1 MTRDEILKRLERAGD
16 PAGMIAWFD
25 IIRDNASNMY
35 FSRSERLGMLTRLK
49 SDHSSR
55 KPNSQGEYSRT
66 LLRLR
71 KRFFYSQQ
79 SHDLILAYINEL
91 IDNLKPHSN
100 KPTILFREA
109 IILNNKDGFIEAIRP
124 HLTRPKSYAHLYFAL
139 QEAGVIAEMDKNE
152 AHLIFTAE
160 FGDIGSK
167 QNFSSHLKDFND
179 LRRLPQG
186 ANDDERVKIDRF
198 MNIINRFI

>member
-1 MTRDEILKRLERAGD
+1 MRFMMLVLPEGYGDAAPGTVPDDAERVAK
-16 PAGMIAWFD
+16 M
-25 IIRDNASNMY
+25 M
-35 FSRSERLGMLTRLK
+35 
-49 SDHSSR
+49 
-55 KPNSQGEYSRT
+55 EY
-66 LLRLR
+66 
-71 KRFFYSQQ
+71 
-79 SHDLILAYINEL
+79 
-91 IDNLKPHSN
+91 N
-100 KPTILFREA
+100 K
-109 IILNNKDGFIEAIRP
+109 
-124 HLTRPKSYAHLYFAL
+124 AL